1 MEIAGKVAVVTGS
14 SSGVGQATAE
24 LLAQLGASVVV
35 NYFHGADAADEIVA
49 GIRSNGGQA
58 IAVQADLR
66 ENADCQRL
74 IQSAV
79 DEFGALHILVN
90 NGAMTYFIPHDDLDA
105 VTDEVWD
112 DVLGANLRG
121 LFNCSRAAAP
131 HMRAAGEGAIV
142 NVSSVAGD
150 GGGGSCIP
158 YAASKAAVN
167 VITKSLARVLGPEI
181 RINTIAP
188 GFIEGR
194 WLRDGLGEATYE
206 AGRTRL
212 TATAPLRG
220 VATPQLCADAILAL
234 IERNTFVTGQ
244 TITVDGGATL

>member
-14 SSGVGQATAE
+14 SSGVGRATAE
-24 LLAQLGASVVV
+24 LLAELGAAVVV
-35 NYFHGADAADEIVA
+35 NYNRGAEAANEIVE
-49 GIRSNGGQA
+49 GVTSRGGKA
-58 IAVQADLR
+58 IAVQADVR
-66 ENADCQRL
+66 SDADCRRL

-79 DEFGALHILVN
+79 DEFGALQILVN
-90 NGAMTYFIPHDDLDA
+90 NAGMTHFIAHDDLEA

-112 DVLGANLRG
+112 DIIGANLRG
-121 LFNCSRAAAP
+121 VFNCSRAAAP

-142 NVSSVAGD
+142 NVSSVAGA

-158 YAASKAAVN
+158 YAASKAGVN

-194 WLRDGLGEATYE
+194 WLRGGLGEATYE
-206 AGRTRL
+206 AGRQRL
-212 TATAPLRG
+212 SETAPLRG
-220 VATPQLCADAILAL
+220 VATPETCADAIVAL
-234 IERNTFVTGQ
+234 IERNVFVTGH
-244 TITVDGGATL
+244 TVTVDGGATL

>member
-14 SSGVGQATAE
+14 SSGVGRATAE
-24 LLAQLGASVVV
+24 LLAELGAAVVV
-35 NYFHGADAADEIVA
+35 NYNRGAEAADEVVA
-49 GIRSNGGQA
+49 GIRSRGGQA
-58 IAVQADLR
+58 IAVQADVR
-66 ENADCQRL
+66 QDADCRRL

-90 NGAMTYFIPHDDLDA
+90 NAGMTHFIAHDDLEA

-112 DVLGANLRG
+112 DIIGANLRG
-121 LFNCSRAAAP
+121 VFNCSRAAAA

-142 NVSSVAGD
+142 NVSSVAGA
-150 GGGGSCIP
+150 GGGGSSIP
-158 YAASKAAVN
+158 YAASKAGVN

-194 WLRDGLGEATYE
+194 WLRGGLGEQTYE
-206 AGRTRL
+206 AGRKRL
-212 TATAPLRG
+212 SETAPLRG
-220 VATPQLCADAILAL
+220 VATPETCADAIVAL
-234 IERNTFVTGQ
+234 IERNVFVTGQ
-244 TITVDGGATL
+244 TVTVDGGATL

>member
-35 NYFHGADAADEIVA
+35 NYFHGADAANEIVQ

-58 IAVQADLR
+58 IAVRADLR
-66 ENADCQRL
+66 DNADCQRL

-194 WLRDGLGEATYE
+194 WLRGGLGEATYE

>member
-14 SSGVGQATAE
+14 SSGVGRATAE
-24 LLAQLGASVVV
+24 LLAALGVAVVV
-35 NYFHGADAADEIVA
+35 NYNRGAEAADEVVA
-49 GIRSNGGQA
+49 SIRSRGGQA
-58 IAVQADLR
+58 IAVQADVR
-66 ENADCQRL
+66 QDADCRRL

-90 NGAMTYFIPHDDLDA
+90 NAGMTHFIAHDDLEA

-112 DVLGANLRG
+112 DIIGANLRG
-121 LFNCSRAAAP
+121 VFNCSRAAAA

-142 NVSSVAGD
+142 NVSSVAGA
-150 GGGGSCIP
+150 GGGGSSIP
-158 YAASKAAVN
+158 YAASKAGVN

-194 WLRDGLGEATYE
+194 WLRGGLGEQTYE
-206 AGRTRL
+206 AGRKRL
-212 TATAPLRG
+212 SETAPLRG
-220 VATPQLCADAILAL
+220 VATPETCADAIIAL
-234 IERNTFVTGQ
+234 IERNVFVTGQ

>member
-14 SSGVGQATAE
+14 SSGVGRATAE
-24 LLAQLGASVVV
+24 LLAELGAAVVV
-35 NYFHGADAADEIVA
+35 NYNRGAEAANEIVE
-49 GIRSNGGQA
+49 GVTSRGGEA
-58 IAVQADLR
+58 IAVQADVR
-66 ENADCQRL
+66 SDADCRRL

-79 DEFGALHILVN
+79 DEFGALQILVN
-90 NGAMTYFIPHDDLDA
+90 NAGMTHFIAHDDLEA

-112 DVLGANLRG
+112 DIIGANLRG
-121 LFNCSRAAAP
+121 VFNCSRAAAP

-142 NVSSVAGD
+142 NVSSVAGA

-158 YAASKAAVN
+158 YAASKAGVN

-194 WLRDGLGEATYE
+194 WLRGGLGEETYE
-206 AGRTRL
+206 AGRQRL
-212 TATAPLRG
+212 SETAPLRG
-220 VATPQLCADAILAL
+220 VATPETCADAIVAP
-234 IERNTFVTGQ
+234 IERNVFVTGQ
-244 TITVDGGATL
+244 TVTVDGGATL

>member
-35 NYFHGADAADEIVA
+35 NYFHGADAANEIVQ
-49 GIRSNGGQA
+49 GIRSNGGQV
-58 IAVQADLR
+58 IAVRADLR
-66 ENADCQRL
+66 DNADCQRL

-194 WLRDGLGEATYE
+194 WLRGGLGEATYE

>member
-14 SSGVGQATAE
+14 SSGVGRTTAE
-24 LLAQLGASVVV
+24 LLAELGAAVVV
-35 NYFHGADAADEIVA
+35 NYNRGAEAADEVAA
-49 GIRSNGGQA
+49 GIRSRGGQA
-58 IAVQADLR
+58 IAVQADVR
-66 ENADCQRL
+66 QDADCRRL

-90 NGAMTYFIPHDDLDA
+90 NAGMTHFIAHDDLEA

-112 DVLGANLRG
+112 DIIGANLRG
-121 LFNCSRAAAP
+121 VFNCSRAAAA

-142 NVSSVAGD
+142 NVSSVAGA
-150 GGGGSCIP
+150 GGGGSSIP
-158 YAASKAAVN
+158 YAASKAGVN

-194 WLRDGLGEATYE
+194 WLRGGLGEQTYE
-206 AGRTRL
+206 AGRKRL
-212 TATAPLRG
+212 SETAPLRG
-220 VATPQLCADAILAL
+220 VATPETCADAIIAL
-234 IERNTFVTGQ
+234 IERNIFVTGQ
-244 TITVDGGATL
+244 TVTVDGGATL

>member
-121 LFNCSRAAAP
+121 VFNCSRAAAP

-194 WLRDGLGEATYE
+194 WLRGGLGEATYE

>member
-14 SSGVGQATAE
+14 SSGVGQATAQ

-79 DEFGALHILVN
+79 DEFGALQILVN

>member
-14 SSGVGQATAE
+14 SSGVGQATAQ

-35 NYFHGADAADEIVA
+35 NYFHGADAANEIVA
-49 GIRSNGGQA
+49 GIRSNGGLA
-58 IAVQADLR
+58 IAVEADLR
-66 ENADCQRL
+66 DNADCQRL

-121 LFNCSRAAAP
+121 VFNCSRAAAP

-194 WLRDGLGEATYE
+194 WLRSGLGEATYE

>member
-35 NYFHGADAADEIVA
+35 NYFHGADAANEIVA

-58 IAVQADLR
+58 IAVRADLR
-66 ENADCQRL
+66 DNADCQRL

-121 LFNCSRAAAP
+121 VFNCSRAAAP

-194 WLRDGLGEATYE
+194 WLRGGLGEATYE